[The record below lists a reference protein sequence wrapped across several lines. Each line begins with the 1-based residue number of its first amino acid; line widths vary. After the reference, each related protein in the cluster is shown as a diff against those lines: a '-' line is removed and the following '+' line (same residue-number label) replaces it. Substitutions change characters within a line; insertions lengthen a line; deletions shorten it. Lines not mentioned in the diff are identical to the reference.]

1 MAEVIALAKPSDCC
15 SLAFRGQVCEVALL
29 LTKLHQ
35 KAPHDFLCHQQSAE
49 AAVKG
54 EGQSAKPFLATCGC
68 VWYLAAS
75 GSTAP
80 PRPTPSSGWTAECPA
95 VASRCG
101 GQGQIEQKRSPSA
114 TPWRTHRAAGLLE
127 KKWWALLRTSD
138 TAHCQS

>member
-80 PRPTPSSGWTAECPA
+80 PALPRA
-95 VASRCG
+95 VD
-101 GQGQIEQKRSPSA
+101 
-114 TPWRTHRAAGLLE
+114 GLLSAQQWPAAVE
-127 KKWWALLRTSD
+127 GRGR
-138 TAHCQS
+138 

>member
-15 SLAFRGQVCEVALL
+15 SLAFRGRVCEVALL

-35 KAPHDFLCHQQSAE
+35 KAPHDFLCHQQLAE

-54 EGQSAKPFLATCGC
+54 EGQSAKPFLAMCGC

-75 GSTAP
+75 GSP
-80 PRPTPSSGWTAECPA
+80 LLLPLPSSGWTAECPA
-95 VASRCG
+95 VARPCG

-114 TPWRTHRAAGLLE
+114 PPWRTHRAAGLL
-127 KKWWALLRTSD
+127 
-138 TAHCQS
+138 